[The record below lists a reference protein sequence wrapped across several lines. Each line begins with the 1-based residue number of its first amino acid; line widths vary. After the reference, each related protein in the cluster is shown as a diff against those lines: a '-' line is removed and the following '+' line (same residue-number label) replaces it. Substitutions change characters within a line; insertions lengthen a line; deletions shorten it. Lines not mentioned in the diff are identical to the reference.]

1 MRNGVILMTTISGL
15 LFCFIMIAASLSP
28 FPDPGGFNSLGMWLN
43 IIMFLV
49 FYILSLILY
58 WVGVKGMKYVMAVFC
73 GVGLLISLSI
83 IGLAFV
89 KGMVTYNVSDFLY
102 VIVLCVMSL
111 IANIVWY
118 IVAFKQSGVIV

>member
-1 MRNGVILMTTISGL
+1 MRNGVILMTIISGL
-15 LFCFIMIAASLSP
+15 LFCFIMIVASLTP
-28 FPDPGGFNSLGMWLN
+28 FPDPGEFNSLGMWLN

-83 IGLAFV
+83 IVLAFV
-89 KGMVTYNVSDFLY
+89 LGTVTYNVSDFLY

-118 IVAFKQSGVIV
+118 IVAFKK

>member
-1 MRNGVILMTTISGL
+1 MRNGVILMTIISGL
-15 LFCFIMIAASLSP
+15 LFCFIMIAVSLTP
-28 FPDPGGFNSLGMWLN
+28 LPDPGGFNSLGMWLN

-83 IGLAFV
+83 IVLAFV
-89 KGMVTYNVSDFLY
+89 MGTVTYNVSDFLY

-118 IVAFKQSGVIV
+118 IVAFKK